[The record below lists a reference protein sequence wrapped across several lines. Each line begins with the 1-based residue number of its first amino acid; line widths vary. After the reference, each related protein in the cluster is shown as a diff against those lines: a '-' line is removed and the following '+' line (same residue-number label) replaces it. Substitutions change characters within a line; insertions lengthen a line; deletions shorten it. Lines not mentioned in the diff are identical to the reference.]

1 MSDSEHFDVVARGAA
16 EIAQWRDMHPG
27 VTLELS
33 GAELGGA
40 RLDSADLSGADLSG
54 ACLDGADL
62 RGANLC
68 RATLR
73 QASLASADLSDAD
86 LTDADLSGAALQ
98 SADLS
103 RADLAGSN
111 LSDADLSG
119 VFAIDADFT
128 RARLNGSNLTSAHLT
143 RARLIEADLTDAIVE
158 NSVVSGTVVERL
170 QGVPRPPDVLWF
182 DDEPRRLVTESG
194 VLLVLNDPQTPIS
207 LDRAR
212 SFFVEPQQVELVW
225 DHSFSDPAILAYS
238 SFQAAARAAGAWP
251 EDVRFLA
258 GVVRFGRMVF
268 LYEAP
273 RAAAVVAALP
283 TLLEPF
289 KQAEFVDYHKLAKVW
304 SRLTGETVAV
314 ERAALDERLR
324 RAAHR
329 LRGYTGFAEN
339 LPVEVR
345 TTGQCAAFEF
355 RAKAIEGPA
364 TLGSSHS
371 SATVEFDVANA
382 HPPAPGAGLRIS
394 VQLTESGAES
404 STVEF
409 TDPA

>member
-1 MSDSEHFDVVARGAA
+1 MADSEHFDVVVRGAA

-33 GAELGGA
+33 GAELAGA
-40 RLDSADLSGADLSG
+40 HLDSADLSGADLSG

-68 RATLR
+68 GASLR
-73 QASLASADLSDAD
+73 QASLASADLSDSD
-86 LTDADLSGAALQ
+86 ITGADLSGAVLQ

-103 RADLAGSN
+103 RADLAGSD

-119 VFAIDADFT
+119 AFAIDADFT
-128 RARLNGSNLTSAHLT
+128 RARLVRGNLTSAHLT
-143 RARLIEADLTDAIVE
+143 RARLIEADLTDAVVE
-158 NSVVSGTVVERL
+158 NSVVSGVVVERL

-182 DDEPRRLVTESG
+182 DDEPRRLVTETG
-194 VLLVLNDPQTPIS
+194 VLLVLNDPQSPIS
-207 LDRAR
+207 PDRAR
-212 SFFVEPQQVELVW
+212 SFFVELQQVELVW
-225 DHSFSDPAILAYS
+225 DRSFSDAALLAYS
-238 SFQAAARAAGAWP
+238 GFQAAARAAGAWP
-251 EDVRFLA
+251 EDVRFVA
-258 GVVRFGRMVF
+258 GVVRLGRMVF

-289 KQAEFVDYHKLAKVW
+289 KQAEFVDYQKIAKAW
-304 SRLTGETVAV
+304 SRLTGESAV
-314 ERAALDERLR
+314 VRRAALDERLR
-324 RAAHR
+324 RAAET

-339 LPVEVR
+339 LPLDLR
-345 TTGQCAAFEF
+345 AAGQCAAIEF
-355 RAKAIEGPA
+355 RAKTVDGPA

-382 HPPAPGAGLRIS
+382 HPPAPGAGLKVS
-394 VQLTESGAES
+394 LHTTELSPEMTA
-404 STVEF
+404 VEF
-409 TDPA
+409 VDPA